1 MIIITKEYDSLRLC
15 DILEHYLI
23 MYHVPF
29 GKPHCVFIGGEVK
42 KWQIMPHCSERVV
55 ET

>member
-1 MIIITKEYDSLRLC
+1 MLIITKEYDGLRLC

-23 MYHVPF
+23 MYRVPF
-29 GKPHCVFIGGEVK
+29 VCLLEEKLK